1 MINPILSANETWIN
15 AVLDVTNVNGFT
27 RVVKPRGLPCR
38 EMHGPYTVAV
48 NPYYPIVSF
57 VDRKLNYKFA
67 AAEALWIT
75 TGRNDLEFLTAVNR
89 NMAKYSDDGKSLT
102 GAYGPKIFEQIDYVV
117 DSLVTDE
124 DTRQASL
131 TIWERN
137 PAPSK
142 DVPCTVAMS
151 FYLRNRR
158 LSCAV
163 FMRSSDIYLGLP
175 YDIFSFSMV
184 MRLVLERYVSK
195 ALKNGAGYLL
205 GPLYITAGSSHLYDH
220 DLEKVAWVN
229 ERAEESAIHENV
241 HNRFFNITT
250 YTVAAEYLH
259 RMMAGDYV

>member
-1 MINPILSANETWIN
+1 MNIIQSANDAWLR
-15 AVLDVTNVNGFT
+15 AVCDVTNIYGFT

-38 EMHGPYTVAV
+38 EIYGPYTVTV
-48 NPYYPIVSF
+48 DPYYPIVSL
-57 VDRKLNYKFA
+57 VNRKLNYRFA

-75 TGRNDLEFLTAVNR
+75 TGRNDLEFLSSVNK
-89 NMAKYSDDGKSLT
+89 NMARYSDDGKSLT
-102 GAYGPKIFEQIDYVV
+102 GAYGPKIFEQLDYVV
-117 DSLVTDE
+117 EKLVEDE
-124 DTRQASL
+124 ETRQASL

-195 ALKNGAGYLL
+195 VINNGLGYLL

-229 ERAEESAIHENV
+229 ERSPESAIHEKV
-241 HNRFFNITT
+241 HSRFFNITT
-250 YTVAAEYLH
+250 YTVATEYLH
-259 RMMAGDYV
+259 RMMAGDFV